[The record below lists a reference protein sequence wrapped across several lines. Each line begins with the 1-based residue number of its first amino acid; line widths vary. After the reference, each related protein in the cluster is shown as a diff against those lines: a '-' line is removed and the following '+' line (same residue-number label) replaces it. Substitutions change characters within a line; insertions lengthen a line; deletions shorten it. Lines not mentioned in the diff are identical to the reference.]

1 MVSLAK
7 LAALAPI
14 ILLSAIATRA
24 QNAKP
29 GKNVVTV
36 RGQAQKVYFYP
47 AADAARQRA
56 VLFAPGDRGCEG
68 FAVTISERLAK
79 SGYDTYCF
87 DMRRYLESF
96 TGRTV
101 LSTTEIASDLNQ
113 IARWIEAKNHN
124 RVLLVGWSEGAGL
137 GLAAA
142 ADGANQ
148 KIFEGLLA
156 IGTPEENILA
166 WHWKDIGAA
175 LAKTEPHE
183 PTFKSADF
191 MARVSPLPLFMIA
204 STSNEYV
211 SQEMT
216 SELFAAAREPKN
228 LVTVAARD
236 HKYSGNTDG
245 FFGALQEGMSWIE
258 LQHH

>member
-1 MVSLAK
+1 V
-7 LAALAPI
+7 ALAPI
-14 ILLSAIATRA
+14 VLLSAIATRA
-24 QNAKP
+24 QPAKP
-29 GKNVVTV
+29 GKNFITV
-36 RGQAQKVYFYP
+36 RGQAQKIYFYP
-47 AADAARQRA
+47 TAAGATRHPA

-68 FAVTISERLAK
+68 FAVTISEKLAK

-87 DMRRYLESF
+87 DTRRYLESF
-96 TGRTV
+96 TGRTI

-113 IARWIEAKNHN
+113 VARWIEAKNNN

-156 IGTPEENILA
+156 IGIPEENLLA
-166 WHWKDIGAA
+166 WHWMDIRAA
-175 LAKTEPHE
+175 FTKSVPHE

-211 SQEMT
+211 SREAT
-216 SELFAAAREPKN
+216 SALFAAAREPKN
-228 LVTVAARD
+228 LVTVTARD

-245 FFGALQEGMSWIE
+245 FFQALQEGMSWIE

>member
-1 MVSLAK
+1 M
-7 LAALAPI
+7 
-14 ILLSAIATRA
+14 LLLLAIAVCA
-24 QNAKP
+24 QKAKP

-47 AADAARQRA
+47 AADAARHRA
-56 VLFAPGDRGCEG
+56 VLFAPGDRRCEG

-79 SGYDTYCF
+79 WGYDTYCF
-87 DMRRYLESF
+87 DTPRYLESF

-101 LSTTEIASDLNQ
+101 LNTTEIASDFNQ
-113 IARWIEAKNHN
+113 IVRWIEANNYN

-142 ADGANQ
+142 ANGANQ
-148 KIFEGLLA
+148 EIFEGLLA

-166 WHWKDIGAA
+166 WHWKDIAA
-175 LAKTEPHE
+175 AFAKTVPHE
-183 PTFKSADF
+183 PTFKSANF
-191 MARVSPLPLFMIA
+191 MAGVSPLPVFMIA

-211 SQEMT
+211 TQEAT
-216 SELFAAAREPKN
+216 SKLFAVSREPKS
-228 LVTVAARD
+228 LVTVTARD
-236 HKYSGNTDG
+236 HKYSGNMDG
-245 FFGALQEGMSWIE
+245 FFRALQEGMRWIE

>member
-1 MVSLAK
+1 VVNDAQLAK

-14 ILLSAIATRA
+14 ILLATLATRA
-24 QNAKP
+24 QDPQP

-47 AADAARQRA
+47 AADTARHRA
-56 VLFAPGDRGCEG
+56 VLFVPGDRGCEG

-87 DMRRYLESF
+87 DTRRYLQSF
-96 TGRTV
+96 TGRTI
-101 LSTTEIASDLNQ
+101 LTTTEIASDLNQ
-113 IARWIEAKNHN
+113 IARWIQAKNYN

-166 WHWKDIGAA
+166 WHWRDIGAT
-175 LAKTEPHE
+175 LAKTVPHE
-183 PTFKSADF
+183 PTFKSLDF
-191 MARVSPLPLFMIA
+191 MARVSPLPVFMIA

-211 SQEMT
+211 SQKAT

-236 HKYSGNTDG
+236 HKYSGNENG
-245 FFGALQEGMSWIE
+245 FCRALQEGMSWIE
-258 LQHH
+258 